1 MVSDEIAKYLADH
14 SSAESDV
21 LAELRRETH
30 LKTVYPQML
39 SGPLQG
45 KLLELISRMVKP
57 EKILEIGT
65 FTGYS
70 TLCLVIGLTQGGK
83 LHTIEVNPEMA
94 EFAARFF
101 KKGGVEKKIVQH
113 IGDAMNVIP
122 TLDEEFDI
130 VFIDADKEN
139 YPDYYE
145 LVFDK
150 LKPGGYIIVDNVLW
164 SGKVLA
170 DRSEMDNESA
180 AIDQLNQRLVNDKRV
195 EIVMLPLRDG
205 LSIACKVSSS

>member
-1 MVSDEIAKYLADH
+1 MVTDDIEQYLLKH
-14 SSAESDV
+14 SSPESEL

-39 SGPLQG
+39 SGPVQG

-70 TLCLVIGLTQGGK
+70 TLCLEKGLTQGGK

-101 KKGGVEKKIVQH
+101 KKGDVQNRIVQH
-113 IGDAMNVIP
+113 LGDAMKIIP
-122 TLDEEFDI
+122 GLKESFDI
-130 VFIDADKEN
+130 VFIDAGKEH
-139 YPDYYE
+139 YPEYYK

-150 LKPGGYIIVDNVLW
+150 VNVGGYFIVDNVLW
-164 SGKVLA
+164 SGKVL
-170 DRSEMDNESA
+170 SNQEKMDNETA
-180 AIDQLNQRLVNDKRV
+180 GINELNQLLVNDKRIEV
-195 EIVMLPLRDG
+195 AMLPLRDG
-205 LSIACKVSSS
+205 LSIACKVSD